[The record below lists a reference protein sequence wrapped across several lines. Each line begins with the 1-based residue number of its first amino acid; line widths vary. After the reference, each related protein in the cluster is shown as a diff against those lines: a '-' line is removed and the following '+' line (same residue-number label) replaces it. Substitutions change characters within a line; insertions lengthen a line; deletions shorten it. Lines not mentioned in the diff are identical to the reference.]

1 MTSDSGHIA
10 SRSSLWR
17 RPFERWLDGVESGWA
32 IPVFLIILVAAWMLF
47 QVLVYQ
53 GADLHPDVLE
63 AWTIEREF
71 AWGNAKHPPLMG
83 WLARGW
89 SDVFP
94 LTDWSFYLLAMV
106 NAAAALFAVDLIS
119 RRFMRGDGRAIVLLL
134 LLLLPAYQF
143 HASRFNANSVL
154 LATWPLATYFFLRS
168 FETHAISWAAAAGAA
183 AALAM
188 LGKYYSVFLIVAFA
202 IAAIAHPRRRAY
214 FLSPAPWVSA
224 LAGLAVLTP
233 HLWWLATNGTAPF
246 QYAMAVHAGL
256 SRRDAVADAALFVL
270 GNATYLALPVVAW
283 LLMIRANLRR
293 FAANLCDLDSGLLL
307 LLWIFVATVAVPPV
321 VTIAIRSNLPSLWN
335 LQALFLAIVVMVAAA
350 KFAVARFDSV
360 NLSFGVVTI
369 LLVSVAGAPFY
380 ALYRNTHPFDSSR
393 NFLSAAAYEM
403 TRRWHEAT
411 GVPFSTV
418 SGNDDLAFGAAFYSP
433 DHPFYKRPFQV
444 ESNGGEL
451 RPSTRDQGWAAM
463 CFTHDVNC
471 MNWMTRVAQLPPS
484 VMRLQFTVQ
493 ASLWG
498 NPGASTQVSALIVPP
513 RTASPSQPV
522 PIDPDDMIEDFGA
535 RRRMR

>member
-1 MTSDSGHIA
+1 MTSDSA
-10 SRSSLWR
+10 SSTSPSSLWR
-17 RPFERWLDGVESGWA
+17 RPFERWLDGVEPGWA
-32 IPVFLIILVAAWMLF
+32 IPVLLVVLVAVWTLF
-47 QVLVYQ
+47 QVLAYQ

-63 AWTIEREF
+63 AWTIGREF

-83 WLARGW
+83 WMARAW

-106 NAAAALFAVDLIS
+106 NAAAALLAVDLIS

-168 FETHAISWAAAAGAA
+168 FETQAISWAAAAGAA

-188 LGKYYSVFLIVAFA
+188 LGKYYSVFLIAGFA
-202 IAAIAHPRRRAY
+202 IAAVAHPRRRAY
-214 FLSPAPWVSA
+214 FSSRAPWVSA
-224 LAGLAVLTP
+224 LAGLAVLAP

-246 QYAMAVHAGL
+246 QYALAVHAGL
-256 SRRDAVADAALFVL
+256 SRQEAVADAVRFVL
-270 GNATYLALPVVAW
+270 GNAAYLVLPVFVW
-283 LLMIRANLRR
+283 LLMIRADIRR
-293 FAANLCDLDSGLLL
+293 FAANLGDLDSSLLL
-307 LLWIFVATVAVPPV
+307 LVWIFVATVAVPPV
-321 VTIAIRSNLPSLWN
+321 VTIAISSNLPPLWN

-350 KFAVARFDSV
+350 KFAVPRFDSV
-360 NLSFGVVTI
+360 NLSVGVIAI
-369 LLVSVAGAPFY
+369 LLVSVAAAPFY

-393 NFLSAAAYEM
+393 NFISAAADEM

-411 GVPFSTV
+411 GEPFAAV

-433 DHPFYKRPFQV
+433 DHPFYKRPFRFQTDWGV
-444 ESNGGEL
+444 P
-451 RPSTRDQGWAAM
+451 RPSTLDRGWAAM
-463 CFTHDVNC
+463 CFTKDIDC
-471 MNWMTRVAQLPPS
+471 MNWMQRVAQVPQS
-484 VMRLQFTVQ
+484 VVRSEFTVH

-498 NPGASTQVSALIVPP
+498 RYGAATKISALIVPP
-513 RTASPSQPV
+513 RAATPAPPV
-522 PIDPDDMIEDFGA
+522 PSDSDDAIEDFSA
-535 RRRMR
+535 SRRMR